1 MAANVEL
8 GMQGPGALRRPL
20 NKVLMVQ
27 LRPGTARTARR
38 RARPAA
44 RSRRSSASS
53 SRTRQCSAASISRP
67 ACSWAA
73 RSTPASVRCVAC
85 LALSPFAICQ
95 SLRLAL
101 VPFVGVRPS
110 LLLGNTRDRSL
121 GCSAKQHQ
129 TSAITSRCSG

>member
-20 NKVLMVQ
+20 NKALMVQ

-53 SRTRQCSAASISRP
+53 SRTRQCSAASTSRP
-67 ACSWAA
+67 ACSWGA

-85 LALSPFAICQ
+85 LALLPVPYANRCVLPLCPLWECARVSCWETQ
-95 SLRLAL
+95 EKRLRAAA
-101 VPFVGVRPS
+101 R
-110 LLLGNTRDRSL
+110 NRTRLPR
-121 GCSAKQHQ
+121 
-129 TSAITSRCSG
+129 